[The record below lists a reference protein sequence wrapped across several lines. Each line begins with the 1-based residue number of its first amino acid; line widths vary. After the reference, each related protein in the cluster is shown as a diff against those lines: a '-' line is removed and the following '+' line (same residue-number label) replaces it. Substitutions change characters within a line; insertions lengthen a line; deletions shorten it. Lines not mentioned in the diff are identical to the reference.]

1 MIRLLCKAKN
11 IFTLF
16 LTFWFITIILFVYN
30 NSYKSSDDT
39 FIGIPENPKF
49 AKLNYNNDGEKND
62 TFIVKDTDI
71 QITTTPVS
79 LSAYG
84 KIVRYNNGKIIPIN
98 SEIYDNIILTSWT
111 SFDVNGYLEKGHIK
125 EGEDKYKANKFNQ
138 QASDDTKYNRDIP
151 DTRESGCRVL
161 EYDTYSLEPTSII
174 ITFHNEARST
184 LMRTIISI
192 LRKTPDYLLKEI
204 ILVDDFSE
212 DESVGKDLIGLEKVI
227 LIRNTKREG
236 LIRSRVKGASI
247 ATAKVLTF
255 LDSHIECN
263 VNWIEPLLSR
273 IHENPHAVVAPVID
287 VINMDT
293 FNYIAASADLRGGFE
308 WNLVFKWEYLESNA
322 REARRKNITAPVK
335 SPVMAGGLFAI
346 RKDWFEK
353 LGTYDLGMDVWGGEN
368 IEMSFRVWQC
378 GGSLEIVPCSRVG
391 HVFRKQ
397 HPYTFP
403 GGSGNVFQRNTKRA
417 AAVWM
422 DEYIEYYLQKVPSA
436 RYVKIGD
443 ISERLKYRKELNC
456 KNFDWYLRNVY
467 PELKVPKNSINE
479 HYIFRKG
486 SKCLDSLGEANE
498 GSLPGVY
505 PCHREGGNQEW
516 TFNIQTNKIT
526 NVGNSLCLEINS
538 DDGSL
543 YHAKCTS
550 STNRWQFIKI
560 NGLIKQKN
568 LCIDVIEKV
577 VIKNGHSIYKQIKL
591 PMLEIHCA

>member
-1 MIRLLCKAKN
+1 MAI
-11 IFTLF
+11 IFF
-16 LTFWFITIILFVYN
+16 AYN
-30 NSYKSSDDT
+30 NSYKSLDNA
-39 FIGIPENPKF
+39 FIGISENPKF
-49 AKLNYNNDGEKND
+49 NNIIQHNNNDKNKTIKID
-62 TFIVKDTDI
+62 KIE
-71 QITTTPVS
+71 ITESNILS
-79 LSAYG
+79 LSSYG
-84 KIVRYNNGKIIPIN
+84 NIIKFENKKIIPEN
-98 SEIYDNIILTSWT
+98 VEIYDNRTFLKWNL
-111 SFDVNGYLEKGHIK
+111 FDINSYLEKGHIK

-138 QASDDTKYNRDIP
+138 EASDNTKYNRDIP
-151 DTRESGCRVL
+151 DTREGECKLLKYDINLL
-161 EYDTYSLEPTSII
+161 EATSIV

-192 LRKTPDYLLKEI
+192 LRRTPENLLKEI
-204 ILVDDFSE
+204 ILVDDYS
-212 DESVGKDLIGLEKVI
+212 DDQSVGKDLIGLEKVI

-247 ATAKVLTF
+247 STAKILTF
-255 LDSHIECN
+255 LDSHVECN
-263 VNWIEPLLSR
+263 VKWIEPLLSR
-273 IHENPHAVVAPVID
+273 IRDNSYAVVAPVID

-322 REARRKNITAPVK
+322 REERRRNMTAPVK

-422 DEYIEYYLQKVPSA
+422 DDYIEFYLQKVPSA
-436 RYVKIGD
+436 RYIKTGD
-443 ISERLKYRKELNC
+443 ISERLKYREQLKC
-456 KNFDWYLRNVY
+456 KNFDWYLKNVY
-467 PELKVPKNSINE
+467 PELKIPKSLVNE
-479 HYIFRKG
+479 HYTFRINTH
-486 SKCLDSLGEANE
+486 CLDSLGETKE
-498 GSLPGVY
+498 GSLPGIY
-505 PCHREGGNQEW
+505 PCHKDGGNQEW
-516 TFNIQTNKIT
+516 IFNIQSNKIS

-538 DDGSL
+538 DGNL
-543 YHAKCTS
+543 YHSKCNS
-550 STNRWQFIKI
+550 SINRWQFIKT

-568 LCIDVIEKV
+568 SCITLVENIETESDVGASFIRALPCNKDDPKQKWSIEK
-577 VIKNGHSIYKQIKL
+577 IK
-591 PMLEIHCA
+591 